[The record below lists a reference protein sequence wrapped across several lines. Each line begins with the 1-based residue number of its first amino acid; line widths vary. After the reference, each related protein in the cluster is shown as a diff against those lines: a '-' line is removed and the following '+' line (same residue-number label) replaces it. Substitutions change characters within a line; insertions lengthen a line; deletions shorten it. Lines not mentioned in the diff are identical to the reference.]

1 MPDPVT
7 PDLPMVENQGPTI
20 NLGPDQFRFDPVEA
34 ANQSAGIS
42 PQPLHDPNFASDP
55 ERDTVRAVLN
65 DRNNLG
71 GKLPQAV
78 TDSKTDDNPQD
89 FRDMAANIKALSFY
103 SGKDPAEISPNYEQ
117 EKQNFVKSEGWDMP
131 NSEGAFNSQLRDFF
145 NTQDARQ
152 QALDDLHSRAIL
164 DAAKAP
170 GATDALQTSWQE
182 WNTQHASALAG
193 VPEAQAFSAWK
204 KGYWN
209 NLQQLQ
215 GEHQDLAQKIVDLYG
230 NLPKGEQES
239 QSLKNQASLAIEGL
253 KAPIGFAGD
262 QPALKAEQEKE
273 ARKSQLLDALA
284 ALPKEERQKV
294 YQRAAALEKVKNPES
309 YGIAT
314 SLYSMGQD
322 LGRHVDWLSPD
333 ALDLSTSRGR
343 IALELKHAARDTVNP
358 LLYSDVNPWD
368 ATEKGL
374 PVIGTKVG
382 QGLAGAAPTIA
393 AFALTGKYGG
403 LAYMLAQTTLENRDR
418 LLVANETMTPKEALS
433 FGYLMA
439 VPEVALMSISFM
451 GLKGAF
457 PSLEKALADWGA
469 GKMFMANTAVGGVA
483 FSASGLAGSL
493 ADSAIN
499 ALNAEWNQDAS
510 VMKGL
515 KETLLNAP
523 QDFAMAAAF
532 ALMHVGQKPD
542 AKAGKRQ
549 AEEAMADAQKPG
561 AAKVVTT
568 ADGSKVIM
576 TTNEKGEPKE
586 VFRTKDPETA
596 VHALEIVQDERRQK
610 EANQGNDW
618 TTATEDKPST
628 HTITVDIPETTDT
641 PEAKQEGNG
650 PDWQYKDEAS
660 QSWWQER
667 DRLQAAYDATAPH
680 TPERQAA
687 RQALHDYEDR
697 RLAGGPDADISQ
709 RHDANNLTAS
719 FFLDEEGNG
728 MQSGNM
734 DGATWSGGEIINS
747 RGERVRQ
754 VTLPDGATGFLRLDH
769 TPDHILEHID
779 ANAEPRAEEK
789 GDLTKS
795 EADGKSL
802 DAEAETSGTL
812 ANTADASETGLPIRT
827 LNSSLASENKSTRV
841 TGATPDELSKLSL
854 DPKFQLADQLAGIFN
869 KRIIVYSG
877 DENDPNGITS
887 QATGLDQYIFLKLDG
902 ARPHLFTLA
911 HELWHHLEADYKE
924 LAKSLRKE
932 LAPLIKNWAQMNG
945 KYQSYGYKP
954 HRFFD
959 EHVADFLGDSFQD
972 PDFLNNLRKR
982 NPEAF
987 ADFATKALE
996 WLNDVFEKLKGW
1008 TMGGT
1013 DHIRDIQSARDM
1025 LAEGLDKYL
1034 NRDDSPIERRDSPQ
1048 WWKTEP
1054 RATGERQIFTD
1065 DPIIAYLNENRI
1077 RSKSEQEKR
1086 NKSQGIEGAGEYDG
1100 VPKLPPAHSSKI
1112 YGGSQSVDQAH
1123 QALIEEGYMPE
1134 DSTVD
1139 DLWNHIAKASESA
1152 MKQTAAEKAEFERQK
1167 AEAKADKELADLR
1180 ENDPVEYRKRLA
1192 EMEPAEQKRNEYKQA
1207 LERMRRMDREDRN
1220 NFQNARESDQ
1230 KENEET
1236 FSLENPQVQAYLD
1249 LANVPEEKRDQA
1261 GEAFSQVA
1269 KASTVPYEGR
1279 DVSTRSGVDGDKL
1292 RQAREEQ
1299 AAAYRGLLKGDA
1311 EAVKSAIENGVPLS
1325 KLIGAYATGE
1335 TTPFSIHGAII
1346 NSPADLAAHNLA
1358 HRTPFFESLKVA
1370 ILDNSNQVIHSE
1382 LVSIGSLNESIAHPR
1397 EIMRAVERGIQ
1408 RGSDLGRKIQ
1418 GWMLMHNHPSGD
1430 PSPSEADR
1438 RLTRRLDE
1446 VAKMM
1451 ESPLLDHVITNGE
1464 TYFSFNQAG
1473 LHGEDVKRDPK
1484 LKPKLQTIPKPE
1496 DLKAGTMAD
1505 WEATPAS
1512 EAVRVDRA
1520 DVVRNI
1526 RATLQT
1532 ADPGMI
1538 HVLNLNTRYG
1548 LISVDRHPLD
1558 VSPGEILKQSSK
1570 HGTYAI
1576 ALSFPETTPEGMVV
1590 DTQGATAAWRPF
1602 VRKMTE
1608 AGTLYQLPL
1617 VDAVAKEFS
1626 WRESGLLEQPGKYES
1641 ADSVSEEK
1649 THFQAS
1655 RADDNPEPPTLKD
1668 RMLQTASRI
1677 KDSISDLPKDNDFR
1691 RSLLAWSGRNQRSTL
1706 EITRAMKE
1714 IETRV
1719 PDSQEREAITNFI
1732 EAGGSE
1738 KLLQHWADGSINP
1751 DSKAAYERALNLS
1764 PEARAIAE
1772 KVSETFRILES
1783 RGEKWGIDMGHR
1795 EGYVPHIYKQGD
1807 PAPPLGS
1814 NSKRLSEFFKFSQ
1827 ERTFNNY
1834 FDAEQNGYD
1843 AQTKDIGKLLGLYLN
1858 DMNNAINSRRFVAEM
1873 HQGKADDGR
1882 NLLSARGSGQT
1893 VGKEEGNTVHLVY
1906 PDKADD
1912 GTQDYKKIDQP
1923 ALHDWTF
1930 AGKDADGNMILV
1942 KGDLDVH
1949 PDVADHLNNV
1959 LSTSGISKWLK
1970 DRSGSPFSN
1979 ALKSTVQGLITAQSY
1994 AKGTGLSFSP
2004 FHQVQEGVHA
2014 IGHQINPL
2022 DVPVIDG
2029 KNPEQLDAAAHGL
2042 MIAHDRIS
2050 QDQFQE
2056 GLGHGGKNLITLGLR
2071 KLGWGF
2077 SEAAADKVDGY
2088 NDWLFGKY
2096 IPGLKFKTYQHI
2108 LERNMERFAGELESG
2123 QASEWQIKN
2132 LSAQQAN
2139 AAYGHLN
2146 YAEIG
2151 RNPTLQHIFQLV
2163 ALAPDFLEAR
2173 AKFVAQ
2179 AGKGLIGGA
2188 ARVATSGKQGSKVGY
2203 EQLSAIALLAATQV
2217 IGGRIANKL
2226 INDEWDMKHP
2236 FEIKVGNTYYGFRSV
2251 PEDIFKLATDWR
2263 AFVGGRIS
2271 PLFGKF
2277 IQEGLFG
2284 QNYRHE
2290 KTSIADA
2297 ISDIFSGM
2305 VPGPFMAFARYLT
2318 EQAPAPVQKAIKDL
2332 PGTARNNSISPLEQ
2346 ILSST
2351 GLQVHRFSP
2360 INSVYPL
2367 VDKWIKSNY
2376 PELRDGKST
2385 FPVSKFQ
2392 QLRYA
2397 LEDNDTQKAQREVE
2411 NLKAAGFSDEKIN
2424 KGFKLSMTHPWT
2436 GSKELDQEFYKA
2448 QDDDTKRVIDAGNDR
2463 RKIILDRFN
2472 AIPR

>member
-42 PQPLHDPNFASDP
+42 PQPLHDPNFASHP

-273 ARKSQLLDALA
+273 ARKSQLIDALA
-284 ALPKEERQKV
+284 ALAKEERQKV
-294 YQRAAALEKVKNPES
+294 YQRAAALEKAKNPEN

-333 ALDLSTSRGR
+333 ALDLSTSHGR

-358 LLYSDVNPWD
+358 LLYSDVNPWE

-393 AFALTGKYGG
+393 AFALTGEYGG

-618 TTATEDKPST
+618 TTATD
-628 HTITVDIPETTDT
+628 H
-641 PEAKQEGNG
+641 
-650 PDWQYKDEAS
+650 
-660 QSWWQER
+660 
-667 DRLQAAYDATAPH
+667 
-680 TPERQAA
+680 
-687 RQALHDYEDR
+687 
-697 RLAGGPDADISQ
+697 ADDS
-709 RHDANNLTAS
+709 
-719 FFLDEEGNG
+719 
-728 MQSGNM
+728 
-734 DGATWSGGEIINS
+734 
-747 RGERVRQ
+747 
-754 VTLPDGATGFLRLDH
+754 
-769 TPDHILEHID
+769 
-779 ANAEPRAEEK
+779 ANAPLPKEESPEEK

-802 DAEAETSGTL
+802 NAEAETSGTL

-869 KRIIVYSG
+869 KRIIVYSA

-959 EHVADFLGDSFQD
+959 EHIGDFLGDSFQD

-987 ADFATKALE
+987 ADFTTKALE

-1054 RATGERQIFTD
+1054 RAAGERQIFTD

-1077 RSKSEQEKR
+1077 RSKSEQDKR

-1100 VPKLPPAHSSKI
+1100 VPKLPPAHGSKI

-1139 DLWNHIAKASESA
+1139 DLWNHIANASKSAIEQTKAD
-1152 MKQTAAEKAEFERQK
+1152 KAELARQK
-1167 AEAKADKELADLR
+1167 AETKADKELADLR
-1180 ENDPVEYRKRLA
+1180 ENDPVAYRQRLA
-1192 EMEPAEQKRNEYKQA
+1192 DMEPEEQKRNERRQA
-1207 LERMRRMDREDRN
+1207 IERARRANREDRN

-1230 KENEET
+1230 RENEET

-1249 LANVPEEKRDQA
+1249 LANVPEEKREQA
-1261 GEAFSQVA
+1261 GEAFNRVA

-1279 DVSTRSGVDGDKL
+1279 DVSTPSGVDGDKL

-1473 LHGEDVKRDPK
+1473 LYGEDVKRDPK

-1512 EAVRVDRA
+1512 EAVRIDRA

-1538 HVLNLNTRYG
+1538 HVLNLNTRHG

-1576 ALSFPETTPEGMVV
+1576 ALSFPETTPEGVAV

-1617 VDAVAKEFS
+1617 VDAVTKEFS

-1706 EITRAMKE
+1706 EITRVMKE

-1942 KGDLDVH
+1942 KGNLDVH

-1979 ALKSTVQGLITAQSY
+1979 AFKSTVQGLITAQSY

>member
-1 MPDPVT
+1 MPDPVM
-7 PDLPMVENQGPTI
+7 PDLPMVENQNPTI
-20 NLGPDQFRFDPVEA
+20 NLGPDQFHFDPVEA
-34 ANQSAGIS
+34 ANQSAGIA
-42 PQPLHDPNFASDP
+42 PQPLHDPEFANHPDRETLRS
-55 ERDTVRAVLN
+55 VLN
-65 DRNNLG
+65 DRANLG

-78 TDSKTDDNPQD
+78 NDSKTDENPQD
-89 FRDMAANIKALSFY
+89 FRDMAANMKALQSFT
-103 SGKDPAEISPNYEQ
+103 GKDPSDISSNYEQ
-117 EKQNFVKSEGWDMP
+117 EKQNFVKTQGWDMP
-131 NSEGAFNSQLRDFF
+131 NSEGAFNSQLRDYF
-145 NTQDARQ
+145 NTKDARE

-164 DAAKAP
+164 DASKAP
-170 GATDALQTSWQE
+170 SATDALQTSWQE
-182 WNTQHASALAG
+182 WSTQHASALTG
-193 VPEAQAFSAWK
+193 VPEAEAFDAWK

-215 GEHQDLAQKIVDLYG
+215 GEHHDLAQSIVDLYG
-230 NLPKGEQES
+230 NLPMGQQEAKDA
-239 QSLKNQASLAIEGL
+239 KNQLSLSVESA

-262 QPALKAEQEKE
+262 QPALKAQQAEDQQKE
-273 ARKSQLLDALA
+273 ELITKLQS
-284 ALPKEERQKV
+284 LPPEERQKV
-294 YQRAAALEKVKNPES
+294 YHRAAALEKAKNPDNF
-309 YGIAT
+309 GMAT
-314 SLYSMGQD
+314 SLYSMGQAA
-322 LGRHVDWLSPD
+322 GRSMDWLSPSAPD
-333 ALDLSTSRGR
+333 VSTPRGR
-343 IALELKHAARDTVNP
+343 VALELQHAARDIVNP
-358 LLYSDVNPWD
+358 LPYSEVNALD
-368 ATEKGL
+368 ATKTGL
-374 PVIGTKVG
+374 PIIGTKVG
-382 QGLAGAAPTIA
+382 QGLAGAVPTIG
-393 AFALTGKYGG
+393 AFALTGEYGG

-418 LLVANETMTPKEALS
+418 LLINNPSMTPKEALS

-439 VPEVALMSISFM
+439 VPVVALQSITFM

-457 PSLEKALADWGA
+457 PSLEKTLADWGA
-469 GKMFMANTAVGGVA
+469 GKMFFANTAVGSAA
-483 FSASGLAGSL
+483 FSVSEIASNL
-493 ADSAIN
+493 ADSAIH
-499 ALNAEWNQDAS
+499 ALNAEWNPDAS
-510 VMKGL
+510 VKKGL

-532 ALMHVGQKPD
+532 ALLHIGHKPD
-542 AKAGKRQ
+542 TETGKKQ
-549 AEEAMADAQKPG
+549 ADQAMADVQKPG
-561 AAKVVTT
+561 APKMVTT
-568 ADGSKVIM
+568 ADGSKVIIAPD
-576 TTNEKGEPKE
+576 EKGQPKE
-586 VFRTKDPETA
+586 VFKTKDPEVA
-596 VHALEIVQDERRQK
+596 ASALEIVHNEQKRK
-610 EANQGNDW
+610 EADKGNEW
-618 TTATEDKPST
+618 TTSTNDANDAANGLLSELSAADTTGAQQAASDQLKAEDESKEPKNQEDSPASRLIPDDYPISYMNPRDLKLSQDVPNFKENADLSTGVVEGEQLQGKLDLKGMGPLLVWERLNGDKEIISGRHRLDLARRTEAPLVPVQILKESEGHTAQQMSALDAEQNIKDEKGTVKDYANYFRNNGTSREEAEAGGLLSRIKGRSGFSIGRMASDDLYALFSAGKISEAKAAAIAQSAPNDAGLQQAAMRRAGDLKAEEIPGYIALIKRETSAGGAEQIGLFGDDESFIKEAERLSKAAASRARELTEQIAAVQGAAKRPEAAAKLGVDVKDPHGLENKIAELKDQRTRFSQFWLHNDLMQQLGAKPSVPT
-628 HTITVDIPETTDT
+628 
-641 PEAKQEGNG
+641 
-650 PDWQYKDEAS
+650 
-660 QSWWQER
+660 
-667 DRLQAAYDATAPH
+667 
-680 TPERQAA
+680 
-687 RQALHDYEDR
+687 
-697 RLAGGPDADISQ
+697 
-709 RHDANNLTAS
+709 
-719 FFLDEEGNG
+719 
-728 MQSGNM
+728 
-734 DGATWSGGEIINS
+734 
-747 RGERVRQ
+747 
-754 VTLPDGATGFLRLDH
+754 
-769 TPDHILEHID
+769 ID
-779 ANAEPRAEEK
+779 ANGESNLFHEKEMPFNLSGEEELNQEPQQEQR
-789 GDLTKS
+789 
-795 EADGKSL
+795 
-802 DAEAETSGTL
+802 
-812 ANTADASETGLPIRT
+812 N
-827 LNSSLASENKSTRV
+827 
-841 TGATPDELSKLSL
+841 
-854 DPKFQLADQLAGIFN
+854 
-869 KRIIVYSG
+869 
-877 DENDPNGITS
+877 
-887 QATGLDQYIFLKLDG
+887 
-902 ARPHLFTLA
+902 
-911 HELWHHLEADYKE
+911 YKE
-924 LAKSLRKE
+924 DDQTGYFVMEGPE
-932 LAPLIKNWAQMNG
+932 L
-945 KYQSYGYKP
+945 
-954 HRFFD
+954 
-959 EHVADFLGDSFQD
+959 
-972 PDFLNNLRKR
+972 
-982 NPEAF
+982 
-987 ADFATKALE
+987 
-996 WLNDVFEKLKGW
+996 
-1008 TMGGT
+1008 
-1013 DHIRDIQSARDM
+1013 
-1025 LAEGLDKYL
+1025 
-1034 NRDDSPIERRDSPQ
+1034 
-1048 WWKTEP
+1048 
-1054 RATGERQIFTD
+1054 
-1065 DPIIAYLNENRI
+1065 
-1077 RSKSEQEKR
+1077 
-1086 NKSQGIEGAGEYDG
+1086 
-1100 VPKLPPAHSSKI
+1100 
-1112 YGGSQSVDQAH
+1112 
-1123 QALIEEGYMPE
+1123 
-1134 DSTVD
+1134 
-1139 DLWNHIAKASESA
+1139 
-1152 MKQTAAEKAEFERQK
+1152 
-1167 AEAKADKELADLR
+1167 
-1180 ENDPVEYRKRLA
+1180 
-1192 EMEPAEQKRNEYKQA
+1192 
-1207 LERMRRMDREDRN
+1207 
-1220 NFQNARESDQ
+1220 
-1230 KENEET
+1230 
-1236 FSLENPQVQAYLD
+1236 QAYLD
-1249 LANVPEEKRDQA
+1249 LAHVPEEKREQA
-1261 GEAFSQVA
+1261 QAAFKQASE
-1269 KASTVPYEGR
+1269 ASTAPYPRSEVPASR
-1279 DVSTRSGVDGDKL
+1279 GVDRDEL
-1292 RQAREEQ
+1292 RQVREEQ

-1311 EAVKSAIENGVPLS
+1311 EAVKNAIENGVPLS
-1325 KLIGAYATGE
+1325 KLIAAYAKGE
-1335 TTPFSIHGAII
+1335 VTPFSIQGAII

-1370 ILDNSNQVIHSE
+1370 VLDNSNQVIHSE
-1382 LVSIGSLNESIAHPR
+1382 LISIGSLNESIAHPR
-1397 EIMRAVERGIQ
+1397 EIMRAVERGKQ
-1408 RGSDLGRKIQ
+1408 VGSDLGRKIK

-1430 PSPSEADR
+1430 PTPSEADR

-1446 VAKMM
+1446 VAGMM

-1473 LHGEDVKRDPK
+1473 INGRGVSGDSK

-1496 DLKAGTMAD
+1496 DLKEGTMAD
-1505 WEATPAS
+1505 WEAIPAG
-1512 EAVRVDRA
+1512 EAPRIERA
-1520 DVVRNI
+1520 AIVQAI

-1538 HVLNLNTRYG
+1538 HVLNLNTRHG

-1576 ALSFPETTPEGMVV
+1576 ALSFPDTSPEGVPM

-1617 VDAVAKEFS
+1617 VDAVTKEFS
-1626 WRESGLLEQPGKYES
+1626 WRESGLLEEPGKYGS
-1641 ADSVSEEK
+1641 DNSVNEEK
-1649 THFQAS
+1649 TYFQAA
-1655 RADDNPEPPTLKD
+1655 RPEEKPEPPTLKD

-1677 KDSISDLPKDNDFR
+1677 KDSINDLPKDNHFR

-1714 IETRV
+1714 IDTRV

-1738 KLLQHWADGSINP
+1738 KLLQHWADGSQNP

-1772 KVSETFRILES
+1772 KVSETFRILEA

-1814 NSKRLSEFFKFSQ
+1814 NPKRLSEFFKFSQ
-1827 ERTFNNY
+1827 ERVFNNY

-1843 AQTKDIGKLLGLYLN
+1843 AQTKDIGKLLGLYLD
-1858 DMNNAINSRRFVAEM
+1858 DMNSAINSRRFVAEM

-1906 PDKADD
+1906 PDKAEE
-1912 GTQDYKKIDQP
+1912 GTQDYQKINQP
-1923 ALHDWTF
+1923 ALHDWVF
-1930 AGKDADGNMILV
+1930 AGKDSDGNMILV

-1959 LSTSGISKWLK
+1959 LSTSGVSKWLR

-2004 FHQVQEGVHA
+2004 FHQVQEGIHA

-2022 DVPVIDG
+2022 HVPVIDG

-2050 QDQFQE
+2050 QNQFQE

-2108 LERNMERFAGELESG
+2108 LERNMERFASELESG

-2188 ARVATSGKQGSKVGY
+2188 AKVATNGKQGSKVGY

-2226 INDEWDMKHP
+2226 INDEWDMEHP
-2236 FEIKVGNTYYGFRSV
+2236 FEIRVGNTYYGFRSV

-2290 KTSIADA
+2290 KTSISDA

-2360 INSVYPL
+2360 INNVYPIA
-2367 VDKWIKSNY
+2367 DKWIKANY

-2448 QDDDTKRVIDAGNDR
+2448 QDDDSKRVIDAGNER
-2463 RKIILDRFN
+2463 RKAILERFQN
-2472 AIPR
+2472 LLR